1 MELKVR
7 GNFEGAPIIPLLA
20 LESDYISNTGPYVK
34 TKFAETLWLENKQ
47 LADDRFDKIQ
57 SDEEEPSGI
66 LIGQDQA
73 DIIMEN
79 KAAIQSPCELR
90 AYKSPLGLIIGGAS
104 QENPSKSSQKII
116 QQLISNSINSSQH
129 AVTSFTTT
137 FSNASRVYPNDPEK
151 YYGTEADTLS
161 LLNPAE
167 TGTSFSEN
175 KDGPTKKE
183 KKRFDKDEQRAINFD
198 LSLF

>member
-1 MELKVR
+1 MDIRIDIKRAAVGEENGREYSHKSIWREKTRPAVPTNLMELKVR

-73 DIIMEN
+73 DFIMEN
-79 KAAIQSPCELR
+79 KAAI
-90 AYKSPLGLIIGGAS
+90 
-104 QENPSKSSQKII
+104 
-116 QQLISNSINSSQH
+116 
-129 AVTSFTTT
+129 
-137 FSNASRVYPNDPEK
+137 
-151 YYGTEADTLS
+151 
-161 LLNPAE
+161 
-167 TGTSFSEN
+167 
-175 KDGPTKKE
+175 
-183 KKRFDKDEQRAINFD
+183 
-198 LSLF
+198 